1 MFEKRR
7 SYSTLTF
14 NFTIDMGMESLI
26 VWITLDVEGD
36 TMKGQWETIEG
47 DQGDIEHLNGEIRNV
62 FFVKIDQR
70 LIV

>member
-1 MFEKRR
+1 
-7 SYSTLTF
+7 
-14 NFTIDMGMESLI
+14 MGMESMT
-26 VWITLDVEGD
+26 VWIMLDVEGD